1 MRIRNI
7 VPETGPYFPQELKH
21 ASHNSSNGR
30 HTVVVSKMNKSALS
44 AEKDGYKTVMVTVIN
59 SLTAKFIAEKAG
71 VDDFIAEAKPEDKM
85 NYIKQEQLKVIDQLD
100 EYCETISEDLTYE
113 GFASFVH
120 VNRLSQNTVTR
131 QVGGDYVPIMERDM
145 PAEDIGKLLVML
157 YRYAKNYIKIAF
169 AGTPL
174 QTPEE
179 FTYLMVLFTYDKLP
193 QSELIRK
200 NIMEKASGNE
210 VIKRL
215 MRMGMIMEAERSGD
229 KRSKPISISPIR
241 AAKILIGY
249 ALPKNGDGWE
259 NCRVRG
265 ILIKQNASC

>member
-1 MRIRNI
+1 MSMIPKNLLI
-7 VPETGPYFPQELKH
+7 Q
-21 ASHNSSNGR
+21 
-30 HTVVVSKMNKSALS
+30 
-44 AEKDGYKTVMVTVIN
+44 
-59 SLTAKFIAEKAG
+59 
-71 VDDFIAEAKPEDKM
+71 
-85 NYIKQEQLKVIDQLD
+85 VIDQLD
-100 EYCETISEDLTYE
+100 EYCAQYPEDLTYE

-229 KRSKPISISPIR
+229 KRSKPISISPMGR
-241 AAKILIGY
+241 KVLIDM
-249 ALPKNGDGWE
+249 LPKMRMVGNVVSGNLNQTE
-259 NCRVRG
+259 RQL
-265 ILIKQNASC
+265 LIYLLAKLDHYHHDQYGHKDKQELEDYLHKDK